1 MSFPGN
7 RKQKTVKKYDKK
19 TTGNAIPET
28 EKRSLALSVK
38 LLSYGSKVLFD
49 KKVKFRALKPWEK
62 GYIKE
67 DIVKDGYKHIAI
79 MEV

>member
-1 MSFPGN
+1 MMKNESFPSL
-7 RKQKTVKKYDKK
+7 KKCSFSSHSHR
-19 TTGNAIPET
+19 TPE
-28 EKRSLALSVK
+28 ALQEK
-38 LLSYGSKVLFD
+38 LLPYGSKVLFD